1 MLGRLFARRSH
12 DGDTEARSAPFVV
25 HGPGVWG
32 IAGLGAAGGSLGA
45 LRSAA
50 VWACMDVLASSVGEL
65 PFGAVRESGGT
76 RLPVNP
82 TPSLIDA
89 PSGLVTVD
97 VWLYQLVWSMLDDG
111 NAFGLI
117 TATDQAARPTFI
129 ETLDPGIVTER
140 KVVGGVAQAKVDGE
154 IQRVYPYGD
163 LFHVPGK
170 MVPPGTPFGLSPRKH
185 AQNAIDAGLSAE
197 AFGRSFFDGG
207 GVPTSVIYSDEE
219 LTRDQAAAVK
229 ASWKQAT
236 AGSREP
242 AVLGAG
248 LKHEVVEGDKAG
260 GQFIDLQRF
269 VTEQVCRFFRVPP
282 SMVYASVS
290 GQNVTYANVTQADL
304 HFLKHS
310 LDGYLVR
317 IERAVSALLPRPQ
330 FARFNR
336 NALLRA
342 DAESR
347 WKVHQLALATRTR
360 TINEV
365 RALED
370 EQPFAGDEF
379 NQPGIPPI
387 AGASAPAPT
396 TEATP

>member
-1 MLGRLFARRSH
+1 MLGRLFARSAPEPETR
-12 DGDTEARSAPFVV
+12 GAPFVV
-25 HGPGVWG
+25 SGPGVWG
-32 IAGLGAAGGSLGA
+32 IAGLGSSANLGA

-65 PFGAVRESGGT
+65 PFGAVREQGAS
-76 RLPVNP
+76 RVPVSP
-82 TPSLIDA
+82 TPSLLA
-89 PSGLVTVD
+89 EPSGLVTVD

-117 TATDQAARPTFI
+117 TATDKTARPTFI
-129 ETLDPGIVTER
+129 ETLDPAGVTER
-140 KVVGGVAQAKVDGE
+140 KVVGGVPQAKVDGE
-154 IQRVYPYGD
+154 IQKVYPYGD

-185 AQNAIDAGLSAE
+185 AQTAIEAGLSAE

-207 GVPTSVIYSDEE
+207 GVPTSIVYSDEE
-219 LTRDQAAAVK
+219 LTEDQARRIK

-236 AGSREP
+236 TGGREP

-248 LKHEVVEGDKAG
+248 LKHEIVEGDKAG

-269 VTEQVCRFFRVPP
+269 ITEQVCRFFRVPP

-317 IERAVSALLPRPQ
+317 IERAITALLPRPQ
-330 FARFNR
+330 IARFNR

-360 TINEV
+360 TVNEV

-370 EQPFAGDEF
+370 ELPFAGAEF
-379 NQPGIPPI
+379 DQPGIPPL
-387 AGASAPAPT
+387 AGAPAPT
-396 TEATP
+396 PTETP